1 MVYTGYL
8 LSERGFSGD
17 ILQCVASNNCI
28 FTVSLQLLTM
38 CSIIKLNFQT
48 GYTNKAKVF
57 EANNPFG
64 YQLLVH
70 PQIHKRNFH
79 AIDQKKC
86 LATREKRFKKK
97 YLNLQPQTHLRNLT
111 KQHVVHFKPNLQ
123 LLRSCHFE

>member
-17 ILQCVASNNCI
+17 ILQCVARNNCI
-28 FTVSLQLLTM
+28 FIQLLTM

-57 EANNPFG
+57 EANHPFG

-79 AIDQKKC
+79 AIDQKKMFSDPRKKIYKKISQF
-86 LATREKRFKKK
+86 TTTNTFKEFNKTTCCTF
-97 YLNLQPQTHLRNLT
+97 QTKST
-111 KQHVVHFKPNLQ
+111 IVTFM
-123 LLRSCHFE
+123 SF